1 MRTTSIFTVRA
12 EPNSARLLTAS
23 FLNAEGYSP
32 EWDLEWDGTARK
44 GSRALHFM
52 AGGIAQ
58 SYSFDLNIRYLGG
71 TNGDTRSSIEMR
83 QEARGYTGDPIGTS
97 KTQAEVEH
105 LDAGLRFALESAGV
119 LEHSEMARC

>member
-1 MRTTSIFTVRA
+1 
-12 EPNSARLLTAS
+12 
-23 FLNAEGYSP
+23 
-32 EWDLEWDGTARK
+32 
-44 GSRALHFM
+44 M

>member
-12 EPNSARLLTAS
+12 EPTSARLLTAS
-23 FLNAEGYSP
+23 FLSAEGYAL
-32 EWDLEWDGTARK
+32 EWDDEWDGTARK

-83 QEARGYTGDPIGTS
+83 QDARGFTGDRVATS
-97 KTQAEVEH
+97 KTQAEVDL
-105 LDAGLRFALESAGV
+105 LDAGLRCALESAGV

>member
-12 EPNSARLLTAS
+12 QPDLARRLTAA
-23 FLNAEGYSP
+23 FLVEQAYVVD
-32 EWDLEWDGTARK
+32 WDEEWDGTARK
-44 GSRALHFM
+44 SSRALHFL
-52 AGGIAQ
+52 AGGISQ

-71 TNGDTRSSIEMR
+71 TNGDTHSLIEIR
-83 QEARGYTGDPIGTS
+83 QDAQGYTGDPVGTS